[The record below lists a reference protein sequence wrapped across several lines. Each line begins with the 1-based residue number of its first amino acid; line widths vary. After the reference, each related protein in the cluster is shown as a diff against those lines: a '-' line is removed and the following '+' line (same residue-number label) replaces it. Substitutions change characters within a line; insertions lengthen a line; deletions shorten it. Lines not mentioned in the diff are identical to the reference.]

1 MDSIYLFYFY
11 KLMHKVLFRLF
22 IFALLLTI
30 LLNFACADQNSSEV
44 VFEKNGMEIT
54 SPYIF
59 ESASNT
65 SAAYFHINNKTS
77 VSEVLMSV
85 ESNSGTAMLHE
96 TITNDGMVQMR
107 HMVGGI
113 EIASKSHLHLEPGSF
128 HVMLNNLPSNLSVGD
143 KIELILEFKNS
154 GQLTIE
160 VPVIKSSE
168 HAGHTH

>member
-1 MDSIYLFYFY
+1 
-11 KLMHKVLFRLF
+11 MHKTLFQVS
-22 IFALLLTI
+22 IFSLLLTT
-30 LLNFACADQNSSEV
+30 LLSLACADQNSSEV
-44 VFEKNGMEIT
+44 VLEKNGIEIS

-77 VSEVLMSV
+77 VSEILLSV
-85 ESNSGTAMLHE
+85 DSISGTAMLHE
-96 TITNDGMVQMR
+96 TITSDGMVQMR
-107 HMVGGI
+107 YLVEGI
-113 EIASKSHLHLEPGSF
+113 EISPKSHLHLEPGSF
-128 HVMLNNLPSNLSVGD
+128 HVMLNNLPSNLSFGD

-160 VPVIKSSE
+160 VPVIKSTE